1 MNQTKPVKCLCQ
13 EYSECGCEDNTDPA
27 YVTSLVGN
35 GSTDAMNSTLVR
47 AANVNGTD
55 TIFINGTLPNGTTS
69 SGGTDSPNVAGVKGV
84 ETMGWLVVGGA
95 IAVAM
100 SML

>member
-13 EYSECGCEDNTDPA
+13 QYSECGCDDNTDPT
-27 YVTSLVGN
+27 YLGGLVGN
-35 GSTDAMNSTLVR
+35 GSTSALNSTLIRV
-47 AANVNGTD
+47 ADVNNTD
-55 TIFINGTLPNGTTS
+55 TIFINGTLPNGTTA
-69 SGGTDSPNVAGVKGV
+69 SGGTVSPNAAGIKGV

-95 IAVAM
+95 VAVAM